1 MFLDETAKQCL
12 KTRKICRGVLSSIS
26 SPVFILKY
34 EVGLANPLEYCVRV
48 IIDLLFDKPALL
60 LVWDEKAE
68 LDTLHNI
75 GFTMYQIYFSLQK

>member
-1 MFLDETAKQCL
+1 
-12 KTRKICRGVLSSIS
+12 
-26 SPVFILKY
+26 
-34 EVGLANPLEYCVRV
+34 VRV
-48 IIDLLFDKPALL
+48 IIDLPFDKPALL